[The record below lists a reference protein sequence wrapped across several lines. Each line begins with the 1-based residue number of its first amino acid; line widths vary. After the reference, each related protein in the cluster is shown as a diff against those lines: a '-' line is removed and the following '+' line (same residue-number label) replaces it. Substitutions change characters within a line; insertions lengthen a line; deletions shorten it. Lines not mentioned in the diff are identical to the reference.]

1 MPVPA
6 CWVARAD
13 LRKAF
18 SPAASS
24 LVTTV
29 RQVSTGAPGWQEVAV
44 EIADQRVAAPAR
56 PDLGE
61 GDGGKDPYRDVHSRC
76 SARGRK
82 QLTCTQMM
90 EATG

>member
-13 LRKAF
+13 LRNAF

-29 RQVSTGAPGWQEVAV
+29 RQVSTGAPGCRKSRWKSPISALPRQPGQTSGKAMAESTRTAHPHLPETGAV
-44 EIADQRVAAPAR
+44 RR
-56 PDLGE
+56 
-61 GDGGKDPYRDVHSRC
+61 DGR
-76 SARGRK
+76 
-82 QLTCTQMM
+82 
-90 EATG
+90 